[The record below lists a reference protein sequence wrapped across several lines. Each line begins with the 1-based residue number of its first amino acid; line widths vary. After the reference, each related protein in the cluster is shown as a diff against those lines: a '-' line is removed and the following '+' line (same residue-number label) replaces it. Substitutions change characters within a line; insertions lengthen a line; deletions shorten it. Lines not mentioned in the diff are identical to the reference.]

1 MAMNSRERNQ
11 LSYDRKVASL
21 AILNESYDRLA
32 SEAIEQATFDTG
44 TYGARQHVKNAKLSE
59 IQSQITVLESQ
70 VDRLARLLN
79 CEGLYRM
86 RVSRH

>member
-1 MAMNSRERNQ
+1 MAKSIRELNQ
-11 LSYDRKVASL
+11 ISYDRKVASL
-21 AILNESYDRLA
+21 AVLNDTYDRLVA
-32 SEAIEQATFDTG
+32 EGIEQATFDTG

-59 IQSQITVLESQ
+59 LQSQITILESQ
-70 VDRLARLLN
+70 IDRLARLLN

>member
-1 MAMNSRERNQ
+1 MAKSIRELNQ
-11 LSYDRKVASL
+11 ISYDRKVASL
-21 AILNESYDRLA
+21 AILNDTYDRLVA
-32 SEAIEQATFDTG
+32 EGIEQATFDTG

-59 IQSQITVLESQ
+59 LQSQITILESQ
-70 VDRLARLLN
+70 IDRLARLLN

>member
-1 MAMNSRERNQ
+1 MAKSIRELTQ
-11 LSYDRKVASL
+11 ISYDRKVASL
-21 AILNESYDRLA
+21 AILNDTYDRLVA
-32 SEAIEQATFDTG
+32 EGIEQATFDTG

-59 IQSQITVLESQ
+59 LQSQITILESQ
-70 VDRLARLLN
+70 IDRLARLLN

>member
-1 MAMNSRERNQ
+1 MAKSIRELNQ
-11 LSYDRKVASL
+11 ISYDRKVASL
-21 AILNESYDRLA
+21 EILNDTYDRLV
-32 SEAIEQATFDTG
+32 SEGIEQATFDTG

-59 IQSQITVLESQ
+59 LQSQITILESQ
-70 VDRLARLLN
+70 IDRLARLLN